1 MASSEPS
8 LENGQLAAA
17 AAAAPVAE
25 TPQLHVVDDDEIAPV
40 ATEHEIELQRA
51 ADGSLGLS
59 VASDEE
65 GRPVVKVG
73 REGVLPG
80 DIITAIDGSEI
91 YSSLQID
98 QEIRRSLQTGGFRD
112 SIVLRLLRP
121 RLTMQPTQWSTT
133 GIEIVAGKSV
143 HVPLIVDEPAL
154 GSYSFTCN
162 GDGGGGGRITFALD
176 FCEGAGASKKLI
188 MPKSNRAGEGT
199 FHVPTGGIVTAYL
212 SNDEAYLSSVTVQAT
227 VRLTPLTQAVA
238 AEGAS
243 LRLAIDAQAAHLEML
258 EKHEAGLRTQEL
270 ELEQK
275 LASMRAARLAATYL
289 RESDSEAYNELWAAA
304 ERLEQAAIA
313 DDERVAATEGA
324 SGTLWVAGYINAA
337 KQSRLHALDGRR
349 NIRERALKHEEKFM
363 RAQVM
368 SAEFD
373 DGDEGEVWVPEQPPS
388 RASWAAA
395 PGQAPRE

>member
-1 MASSEPS
+1 MASEPS

-40 ATEHEIELQRA
+40 ATEHEIELLRA

-154 GSYSFTCN
+154 GSYSYTCN
-162 GDGGGGGRITFALD
+162 GDAGGGGRITFALN
-176 FCEGAGASKKLI
+176 FCEGADPGASKKLI
-188 MPKSNRAGEGT
+188 
-199 FHVPTGGIVTAYL
+199 L
-212 SNDEAYLSSVTVQAT
+212 SL
-227 VRLTPLTQAVA
+227 
-238 AEGAS
+238 
-243 LRLAIDAQAAHLEML
+243 IH
-258 EKHEAGLRTQEL
+258 
-270 ELEQK
+270 
-275 LASMRAARLAATYL
+275 
-289 RESDSEAYNELWAAA
+289 
-304 ERLEQAAIA
+304 I
-313 DDERVAATEGA
+313 
-324 SGTLWVAGYINAA
+324 
-337 KQSRLHALDGRR
+337 
-349 NIRERALKHEEKFM
+349 
-363 RAQVM
+363 
-368 SAEFD
+368 
-373 DGDEGEVWVPEQPPS
+373 
-388 RASWAAA
+388 
-395 PGQAPRE
+395 